1 MMAGVKNPR
10 VLLAAGIVVA
20 AALLAVLFLPGG
32 DGDTKR
38 EGDGSPTRTGSPP
51 ALTIVRAKPT
61 LEQAKQADTG
71 QPELLVSLPDPRLNT
86 LALTGGESHV
96 SLTCLDRGGEPAVL
110 ARVAWPLVEEPGY
123 PPHIHQPAGQELL
136 DRIESCRL
144 EGPGMDF
151 EGRVSGRLPV
161 AE

>member
-1 MMAGVKNPR
+1 MMARVKNPR
-10 VLLAAGIVVA
+10 VLLAAGIVVVA
-20 AALLAVLFLPGG
+20 AVLAVLLLPGG
-32 DGDTKR
+32 GGDSER
-38 EGDGSPTRTGSPP
+38 AGDGSPARTAP
-51 ALTIVRAKPT
+51 APLLRVVCATLT
-61 LEQAKQADTG
+61 LEQAKRADTG
-71 QPELLVSLPDPRLNT
+71 KPELLVSLPDARLNT

-96 SLTCLDRGGEPAVL
+96 SPTCLDRGGEPAVL

-123 PPHIHQPAGQELL
+123 RPHIHEPAGQELL

-151 EGRVSGRLPV
+151 EGRVRGRLPV